1 MMKMMRILNNPKIP
15 LCVKLALREAYA
27 IQMGELDRIERYQE
41 ELIEFETNMRTEVER
56 GTFFDNIGKL
66 I

>member
-1 MMKMMRILNNPKIP
+1 MSYKIAPTVPKI
-15 LCVKLALREAYA
+15 VRNSLRQAYA
-27 IQMGELDRIERYQE
+27 IQKGEEYRFERFDD
-41 ELIEFETNMRTEVER
+41 ELIEFETNMRNELNR